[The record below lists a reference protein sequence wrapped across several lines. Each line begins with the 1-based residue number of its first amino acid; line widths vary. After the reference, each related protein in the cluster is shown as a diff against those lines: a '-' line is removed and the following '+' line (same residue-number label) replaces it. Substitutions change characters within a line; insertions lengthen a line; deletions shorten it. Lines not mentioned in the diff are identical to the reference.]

1 MKKQARNVTVLFFD
15 FDLVELSVLFPR
27 VVIVY
32 VQTLY
37 GSLMKFVMTFQQDF
51 LHSFVLKVLTDVEI
65 FFKVVLKTS
74 KHFVKYGK

>member
-1 MKKQARNVTVLFFD
+1 MTVLFS
-15 FDLVELSVLFPR
+15 DLVELSAPCLYFLPLLFPHFI
-27 VVIVY
+27 IVY

-65 FFKVVLKTS
+65 FLSGFKNQ
-74 KHFVKYGK
+74 